1 MSDIVNFAPSELTP
15 EQSIVLSRAG
25 YRKHLTYWSVK
36 NCLQPCW
43 VMWYNPD
50 PGCSCISRGTRYEL
64 TADKILLIPPHTLYS
79 GEHSLAPR
87 HYFIWFQASAPFDL
101 PERKVIE
108 LPSQPFLERLYA
120 AFSPGKR
127 QLQQIYTLVHELLL
141 SIPEDFF
148 SHSDSP
154 GKAQVINKAIRF
166 INRNDGN
173 IRNNDIA
180 AELHLSPTRFNHLFK
195 AEMGISPQ
203 RYCRQVRRYKAIS
216 LLQEGVD
223 IKTAAGLCGFADRY
237 HFSKEFKTY
246 HNITPGKWLKTHQ
259 RVVDK

>member
-15 EQSIVLSRAG
+15 EQSVVLSRAG
-25 YRKHLTYWSVK
+25 YRDRLTYWSVI

-50 PGCSCISRGTRYEL
+50 PGCACISRGKRYEL
-64 TADKILLIPPHTLYS
+64 TGDKILLIPPHTLYS
-79 GEHSLAPR
+79 GEHSQAPR

-173 IRNNDIA
+173 IRNSDIA

-203 RYCRQVRRYKAIS
+203 RYCRQVRMYKAIS